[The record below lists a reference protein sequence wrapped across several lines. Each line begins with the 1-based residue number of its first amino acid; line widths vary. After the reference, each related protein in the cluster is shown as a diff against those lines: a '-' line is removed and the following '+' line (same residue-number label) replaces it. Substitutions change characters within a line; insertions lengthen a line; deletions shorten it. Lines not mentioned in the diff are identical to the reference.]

1 MKLRKKT
8 YQTKEAENLI
18 DRSFKELKSSIDGVS
33 LTNFFDTYN
42 RLFFQIPK
50 TGTLSHSFIFNKS
63 GEYLQKPN
71 LKSSTQ
77 IRELNNKII
86 DLEKK
91 LADLETENSRLE
103 ADNTSKDYEI
113 TLLKKQ

>member
-91 LADLETENSRLE
+91 LTDLEREN
-103 ADNTSKDYEI
+103 
-113 TLLKKQ
+113 TLLSSKNVSQELEIRELKEN